1 MRSGNGAQQITMENY
16 VEGTIPTGFSASAW
30 PDSFGFGVRQV
41 SCLCGRENRAV
52 TRPTS
57 TASLLVPS
65 LASVGFIMAR
75 VEFPM
80 QLVGQL
86 PHQL

>member
-16 VEGTIPTGFSASAW
+16 VVGTIPTGFSASAW

-41 SCLCGRENRAV
+41 SCLSGRKNRAV

-57 TASLLVPS
+57 TSLLVPF
-65 LASVGFIMAR
+65 LASVWFIVAL

-80 QLVGQL
+80 QLVG
-86 PHQL
+86 